1 MGCHV
6 QNRSFLL
13 RLLEVKISQRWQ
25 HIQVP
30 WFQPISKVRGCSKQ
44 PSIKLFF
51 IESQLCFHER
61 QQGWNSCL
69 LAGTRT
75 GGGCKASFQPLPSLT
90 CPQWAS
96 RGCLKNINL
105 NTCSRLLPVPKTA
118 VKSEWG
124 CKLWAP
130 AGFRRRKAHRPLW
143 EVPLSPGCRIQRVI
157 QVQQLWG
164 VRPCVSDPNLQ
175 TFGSLQHL
183 EYTWPLVGIDIL
195 VNSSAWWWNTN
206 IWLAIAGSGELLA
219 YEYVLLTVFKDT
231 KDYLT
236 GGRTIFL

>member
-1 MGCHV
+1 MATHPSALVSANLQSKGLL
-6 QNRSFLL
+6 QATLYDFSLNRSYAFMSDSRK
-13 RLLEVKISQRWQ
+13 RL
-25 HIQVP
+25 
-30 WFQPISKVRGCSKQ
+30 KQ
-44 PSIKLFF
+44 LSAGR
-51 IESQLCFHER
+51 HE
-61 QQGWNSCL
+61 NS
-69 LAGTRT
+69 
-75 GGGCKASFQPLPSLT
+75 GGGRLRFSLFLHWPV

-96 RGCLKNINL
+96 RGCLRNINL

-118 VKSEWG
+118 VKSKWG

-130 AGFRRRKAHRPLW
+130 AGFRSTNAHRPLW

-175 TFGSLQHL
+175 TFGSLQYL

-219 YEYVLLTVFKDT
+219 CEYVLLMVFKET

-236 GGRTIFL
+236 GRRTIFL

>member
-1 MGCHV
+1 MGCHI

-13 RLLEVKISQRWQ
+13 RLLEVKISQWWQ

-44 PSIKLFF
+44 PSVI
-51 IESQLCFHER
+51 FHWIAVMFSWATA
-61 QQGWNSCL
+61 GSCWNSCL

-75 GGGCKASFQPLPSLT
+75 LGVEGFVSASSLT

-96 RGCLKNINL
+96 RGCLRNINL

-118 VKSEWG
+118 VKSKWG

-130 AGFRRRKAHRPLW
+130 AGFRRTNAHRPLW

-164 VRPCVSDPNLQ
+164 VRPCISDPNLQ
-175 TFGSLQHL
+175 TFGSLQYL

-219 YEYVLLTVFKDT
+219 CEYVLLMVFKDT